1 MQVFGIIL
9 LLNVFELERTE
20 KKHFTKNVALLKS
33 QRNVDAFEVSH
44 NICWQLNDIYDC
56 LSCSFPLECESFVNN
71 GEDWLLSKLKCAKS
85 PNEREMQKDR
95 RHQNGRKLYSNEL
108 HHYQMHQNHYRN
120 HCRLSGRMKR
130 SAEYLLS
137 SEHNGVSRKST
148 KTIFKIS
155 LIHCAVLASYFL
167 QYTWI
172 LCSHVH
178 ALSSVHLCIEC
189 TLYNSVE
196 FTV

>member
-1 MQVFGIIL
+1 M
-9 LLNVFELERTE
+9 
-20 KKHFTKNVALLKS
+20 
-33 QRNVDAFEVSH
+33 
-44 NICWQLNDIYDC
+44 
-56 LSCSFPLECESFVNN
+56 
-71 GEDWLLSKLKCAKS
+71 LSKLKCAKS

-155 LIHCAVLASYFL
+155 LIHCAVLASYFR

-172 LCSHVH
+172 LLCFTLRLYG
-178 ALSSVHLCIEC
+178 LSWYTLHILPFCLRLANTWSVCVC
-189 TLYNSVE
+189 GAE
-196 FTV
+196 F